1 MFFAR
6 SGLLDLLAA
15 AATMLLKVQLQ
26 DQVSNFFS
34 FASDELT
41 REPLLQIQRL
51 FKVNYGILVTEKGV
65 YSINFLKQPSKSI
78 SNPSITAE
86 TKEAQTSLHDTVT
99 GFRVKFQ
106 FLHDNHIHTYPY
118 HTLLM
123 VNTKQVIATSLRY
136 ISIRTYSRQ
145 IPCILIRSDRFLISN
160 NGEKHF
166 GHKTH
171 TIIL

>member
-41 REPLLQIQRL
+41 REPLLQIQWL

-65 YSINFLKQPSKSI
+65 F
-78 SNPSITAE
+78 TA
-86 TKEAQTSLHDTVT
+86 
-99 GFRVKFQ
+99 
-106 FLHDNHIHTYPY
+106 
-118 HTLLM
+118 
-123 VNTKQVIATSLRY
+123 
-136 ISIRTYSRQ
+136 
-145 IPCILIRSDRFLISN
+145 LIF
-160 NGEKHF
+160 
-166 GHKTH
+166 
-171 TIIL
+171 